1 MIFTLSDERN
11 SSLLFF
17 YIYNDMKIFINN
29 KETETTANVLSD
41 VVAGMNLPERGV
53 AVAVNQKM
61 IQREEW
67 GSTPVTEDAN
77 ILIIKAACGG

>member
-1 MIFTLSDERN
+1 
-11 SSLLFF
+11 
-17 YIYNDMKIFINN
+17 MKIYINN
-29 KETETTANVLSD
+29 KETETSANVLLE

-67 GSTPVTEDAN
+67 GKTPITEGAN